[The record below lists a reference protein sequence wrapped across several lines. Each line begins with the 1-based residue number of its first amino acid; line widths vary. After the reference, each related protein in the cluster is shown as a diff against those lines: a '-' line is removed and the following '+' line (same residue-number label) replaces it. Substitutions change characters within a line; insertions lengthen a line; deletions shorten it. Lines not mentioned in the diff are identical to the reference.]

1 MYIFY
6 HTYASYCAI
15 TCELCLKYATY
26 ADYHTYNT
34 IIASQIRGPCGIYTI
49 IISVF
54 VIRNNEITTA
64 KQEYSQDIKQTIVD
78 GDSYEDTKDIGFE
91 GKSGNTSDK

>member
-1 MYIFY
+1 MLYDIVIVIEYWKGKVNKTRITICGIIF
-6 HTYASYCAI
+6 A
-15 TCELCLKYATY
+15 
-26 ADYHTYNT
+26 
-34 IIASQIRGPCGIYTI
+34 IYTI

-54 VIRNNEITTA
+54 VIRNNEITTL
-64 KQEYSQDIKQTIVD
+64 KQEHTQDIKQTIVD